1 MENYRKGFPFSIF
14 GLLGVISYI
23 ICTIYAVGCDKVK
36 SNINYNSQVPS
47 ATTRKRV
54 ARHRHPP
61 GDPLLPFGQ
70 FTLCR
75 ACGDE
80 TACVAERYLTLR
92 IGCERHGRK
101 NLLPFPMSKRSHIG
115 NLRQIRKQGKGR
127 SPKRKGNRRCPFLFA
142 PAAGAATSRRP
153 QTANPPAEVQ
163 RKTLRPER
171 ANPPAAVRVPRSAG
185 AGKVAARIGAN
196 PPAAVR
202 VPRSA
207 GAGKE
212 AAR

>member
-1 MENYRKGFPFSIF
+1 MENGELPLGFSVLRFCLS
-14 GLLGVISYI
+14 GVISYI
-23 ICTIYAVGCDKVK
+23 LCTIYAVGCDKVK

-47 ATTRKRV
+47 VTTRKRV

-80 TACVAERYLTLR
+80 TACVAERYLILR

-101 NLLPFPMSKRSHIG
+101 NPLPFPMSERSHVG

-127 SPKRKGNRRCPFLFA
+127 SPKRKENRRLSFLFA
-142 PAAGAATSRRP
+142 PAAGAAVSRAP
-153 QTANPPAEVQ
+153 QSAT
-163 RKTLRPER
+163 
-171 ANPPAAVRVPRSAG
+171 PR
-185 AGKVAARIGAN
+185 
-196 PPAAVR
+196 
-202 VPRSA
+202 
-207 GAGKE
+207 
-212 AAR
+212 